1 MQRILGKMRR
11 AVEDYNMIQSGDR
24 IAVGLSGGK
33 DSFSG
38 FGGRRSAAPFLSGAL
53 SFGGHHTGYGNG
65 QHGFFATHNALRIA

>member
-33 DSFSG
+33 DSLAVLV
-38 FGGRRSAAPFLSGAL
+38 AAA
-53 SFGGHHTGYGNG
+53 
-65 QHGFFATHNALRIA
+65 ALRRFYPASWPTVRA